1 MKRFIIA
8 PLLCLT
14 AISALAWGQKGHDV
28 TAAIAEKHLTPATKA
43 AVDSILEG
51 QSMVYWAN
59 WLDNANEGIAIMI
72 ATPHNMPTQ
81 RLGIIRILTRVCA
94 TRKPRPILPAM

>member
-51 QSMVYWAN
+51 QSMVY
-59 WLDNANEGIAIMI
+59 
-72 ATPHNMPTQ
+72 
-81 RLGIIRILTRVCA
+81 
-94 TRKPRPILPAM
+94 

>member
-59 WLDNANEGIAIMI
+59 WLDNASHPPQYA
-72 ATPHNMPTQ
+72 
-81 RLGIIRILTRVCA
+81 
-94 TRKPRPILPAM
+94 